1 MEKDYFCGLMKK
13 YLFILAFCSILIS
26 AFGQKSIHVN
36 RVTESISI
44 DGVLDENVWNNSE
57 KASDFMQY
65 FPTDTVPARGKSEL
79 QMAYDDDFL
88 YISVKCFSKGND
100 WVVNSLKRD
109 YRGGG
114 IDNMTVTFDS
124 FRDKTNAYFFGIN
137 AEGVIREG
145 VVTNG
150 GNNFRDFD
158 ESWDNKW
165 EGEAKKYDGY
175 FAAEMKIPFS
185 SLRFSAGSEIWNL
198 GAYRFDAQENEWST
212 WTGIP
217 RNYPMT
223 NLGFAGEMIWDEPL
237 KASGSKFSIIPY
249 LSAGTSKDHEAN
261 ADSEFIYDFGGDA
274 KIALTP
280 GLNLDLTINP
290 DFSQVEVD
298 RQQTDLSRFEIFFPE
313 RRQFFLENADLFS
326 KFGFNTINPFFS
338 RRIGTA
344 SNNDNETVQNRIYAG
359 ARLSGKVNDDFRIG
373 LLNMQTGSDE
383 SQGVYATN
391 FSVLA
396 LQQKV
401 LERSNISFL
410 LVNKQLLHVES
421 NIEINNF
428 NRIVGADFNFADKSN
443 NWTGKTFLHG
453 SRSPDVDGLP
463 LSHGTE
469 INYNSRAWGFGWS
482 HEYVNENYDAQVG
495 FIRRKNYYR
504 VSPQIVKNYYPT
516 TGPLNNFGV
525 GIEADIFFR
534 PGFGKTDHSIEAG
547 LEGQTENNGRFG
559 FNINHEFIYL
569 FDEFDPTGTSSE
581 PLPADTDYNYVNLS
595 AFFSSDRRKPVA
607 FFSRLTVGEYFNG
620 KRYGAGGRLIFT
632 AKPKAQLAIDFS
644 YNVFDMPYL
653 DGNKQ
658 TLLLGPRLDYTFS
671 KELFFTTFIQYNTQ
685 SENTNVNARLQWRF
699 APVSD
704 FYLVF
709 TDNYFSGTIDP
720 SDRFSFN
727 LRNRA
732 IVAKLTYWLNT

>member
-1 MEKDYFCGLMKK
+1 MKK
-13 YLFILAFCSILIS
+13 YPFILFFCGILFSAIS
-26 AFGQKSIHVN
+26 QKSLHVN
-36 RVTESISI
+36 KTEEAIKI
-44 DGVLDENVWNNSE
+44 DGVLDEEVWNSAE
-57 KASDFMQY
+57 KAIDFMQY
-65 FPTDTVPARGKSEL
+65 FPTDSVQARGQSEL
-79 QMAYDDDFL
+79 QMTYDDGFL

-150 GNNFRDFD
+150 GNDFRDFD

-185 SLRFSAGSEIWNL
+185 SLRFSSGSEIWNL

-217 RNYPMT
+217 QNYPMT
-223 NLGFAGEMIWDEPL
+223 NLGFAGELIWDEPL
-237 KASGSKFSIIPY
+237 KASGSKFSLIPY
-249 LSAGTSKDHEAN
+249 VTAGLAKDYEAN
-261 ADSEFIYDFGGDA
+261 TDTDFTYDIGGDA
-274 KIALTP
+274 KIAVTP

-326 KFGFNTINPFFS
+326 KFGFSTINPFFS

-344 SNNDNETVQNRIYAG
+344 KNSDDETVQNRIYAG
-359 ARLSGKVNDDFRIG
+359 ARLSGKVNDNLRVG

-383 SQGVYATN
+383 NQGVFATN

-410 LVNKQLLHVES
+410 FVNKQLLNAESAVEID
-421 NIEINNF
+421 NH
-428 NRIVGADFNFADKSN
+428 NRIVGTDFNFADKSN
-443 NWTGKTFLHG
+443 TWTGKTFIHG
-453 SRSPDVDGLP
+453 SMTPGIDGMP
-463 LSHGTE
+463 ISHGTQLA
-469 INYNSRAWGFGWS
+469 YNKRAWGFEWN
-482 HEYVNENYDAQVG
+482 HQYVNENYDAQVG

-504 VSPQIVKNYYPT
+504 VNPEIFKNYYPKS
-516 TGPLNNFGV
+516 GPFNNFSTGV
-525 GIEADIFFR
+525 DAEFLFR
-534 PGFGKTDHSIEAG
+534 PGFGKTDHEITAG
-547 LEGQTENNGRFG
+547 IEGQTKNNGRFG
-559 FNINHEFIYL
+559 LQVNHNFVHL
-569 FDEFDPTGTSSE
+569 FDGFDPTGTDSE
-581 PLPADTDYNYVNLS
+581 KLPGDTDYNYTNIS
-595 AFFSSDRRKPVA
+595 GYFSSDRRKPVA
-607 FFSRLTVGEYFNG
+607 FFGRVTVGEYFNG
-620 KRYGAGGRLIFT
+620 SRFGSGGRLTLT

-644 YNVFDMPYL
+644 YNAFDMPYL
-653 DGNKQ
+653 DEIKQ
-658 TLLLGPRLDYTFS
+658 TFLLGPRLDYTFS
-671 KELFFTTFIQYNTQ
+671 KELFFTTFVQYNTQ
-685 SENTNVNARLQWRF
+685 SENTNINARLQWRF

-709 TDNYFSGTIDP
+709 TDNYFSGTLDP
-720 SDRFSFN
+720 SDRFSFD

-732 IVAKLTYWLNT
+732 IVAKLTYWLNP

>member
-1 MEKDYFCGLMKK
+1 MKK
-13 YLFILAFCSILIS
+13 YPFILLFCSILIS
-26 AFGQKSIHVN
+26 AIGQKSIHVN
-36 RVTESISI
+36 RISEDISI
-44 DGVLDENVWNNSE
+44 DGVLDENIWKTAE
-57 KASDFMQY
+57 KATGFTQY
-65 FPTDTVPARGKSEL
+65 FPTDTVPAKGESEV
-79 QMAYDDDFL
+79 QMVYDENFV
-88 YISVKCFSKGND
+88 YISVKCYSKGND

-114 IDNMTVTFDS
+114 IDNMTITFDS

-145 VVTNG
+145 VITNG
-150 GNNFRDFD
+150 GNDFRDFD

-175 FAAEMKIPFS
+175 FSAEMKIPFS
-185 SLRFSAGSEIWNL
+185 SLRFNSGSETWNL

-217 RNYPMT
+217 RNYPMM
-223 NLGFAGEMIWDEPL
+223 NLGFGGELIWDEPL

-249 LSAGTSKDHEAN
+249 ITAGLSKDYEAN
-261 ADSEFIYDFGGDA
+261 TDSDFNYDFGGDA

-326 KFGFNTINPFFS
+326 NFGFNTINPFFS

-344 SNNDNETVQNRIYAG
+344 VNKDSETVQNRIYAG
-359 ARLSGKVNDDFRIG
+359 ARLSGKVNDNFRVG

-383 SQGVYATN
+383 IQGVFATN

-401 LERSNISFL
+401 MERSNVSFL
-410 LVNKQLLHVES
+410 LVNKQLMNSES
-421 NIEINNF
+421 NSEIDGH
-428 NRIVGADFNFADKSN
+428 NRVVGADFNFADKSN
-443 NWTGKTFLHG
+443 TWTGKTFLHG
-453 SRSPDVDGLP
+453 SITPGVKGLP
-463 LSHGTE
+463 ISHGTE
-469 INYNSRAWGFGWS
+469 LVYNTRAWGFEWS

-495 FIRRKNYYR
+495 FVRRTNYYR
-504 VSPQIVKNYYPT
+504 ASPEIVKNYYPK
-516 TGPLNNFGV
+516 TGPFNNFGV
-525 GIEADIFFR
+525 GVETEFFFR
-534 PGFGKTDHSIEAG
+534 PGFGKTDHSIEFG
-547 LEGQTENNGRFG
+547 IDGQTTNNGRFG
-559 FNINHEFIYL
+559 FNVTHEYVYL
-569 FDEFDPTGTSSE
+569 FDGFDPTGTSSQE
-581 PLPADTDYNYVNLS
+581 LPGETEYNYVNLS
-595 AFFSSDRRKPVA
+595 GYLSSDRRKPVA
-607 FFSRLTVGEYFNG
+607 FFGRVFLGQYFNG
-620 KRYGAGGRLIFT
+620 KRYGSGGRLTLT
-632 AKPKAQLAIDFS
+632 AKPKAQLAIDFN
-644 YNVFDMPYL
+644 YNIFDMPYL
-653 DGNKQ
+653 DEIKQ
-658 TLLLGPRLDYTFS
+658 TFLLGPRIDYTFS

-685 SENTNVNARLQWRF
+685 SENTNINARLQWRF

-732 IVAKLTYWLNT
+732 IVAKVTYWLNT